1 MSNPFQIEAW
11 SEYGVGMAILLVR
24 IAYRCTQVGL
34 KWEGDDYFAVLAC
47 VFFTAEL
54 SMLELIGQNGS
65 ITGLSDEIALTLTEE
80 QKVKIVYGS
89 KCLLA
94 GWIVYTTLIW
104 CLKACMLFFYCRLTF
119 NLQQKRL
126 VKITGAICVAA
137 YLATITVF
145 LTHCHPLPRLW
156 QVYPYPGDD
165 CALNISKY
173 LALVVTNVTTDLM
186 ILYIPLPLLWTVQ
199 IPLRRKILFG
209 FWLCTGVFIMIA
221 TILRCVICLQDVSQ
235 INVGTIWSI
244 RETFVGIIAVN
255 LPVLK
260 PFLSAATSKISSAA
274 KLSSQRSESANMMPD
289 SMRLSHVNRHGKKR
303 TVHEITAADNSSEE
317 RIMHHSEDGRASTEH
332 SRERDDMG
340 GIKVTKSYNV
350 QSGTR

>member
-11 SEYGVGMAILLVR
+11 SEYGVGMAILLGR
-24 IAYRCTQVGL
+24 IAFRCTQVGM
-34 KWEGDDYFAVLAC
+34 KWEGDDYFTILAV

-54 SMLELIGQNGS
+54 SMLEVIGRKGS
-65 ITGLSDEIALTLTEE
+65 ITGMSDEIALTLTEQ
-80 QKVKIVYGS
+80 QKADIVYGS

-104 CLKACMLFFYCRLTF
+104 CLKACMLFFYGRLTF
-119 NLQQKRL
+119 NLQQKRM
-126 VKITGAICVAA
+126 VKITGGICIAA
-137 YLATITVF
+137 YVSTIIVF

-186 ILYIPLPLLWTVQ
+186 ILYIPLPLLWKVQ
-199 IPLRRKILFG
+199 IPLTRKLLFG
-209 FWLCTGVFIMIA
+209 FWLCTGIFIMIA

-260 PFLSAATSKISSAA
+260 PMLSAATNKLSSAA
-274 KLSSQRSESANMMPD
+274 KLSSDQSHSAGMRD
-289 SMRLSHVNRHGKKR
+289 SMRLSHVDRYGKKR
-303 TVHEITAADNSSEE
+303 TVHDITAADNSSEE
-317 RIMHHSEDGRASTEH
+317 RIMQQNEERRASSTRH
-332 SRERDDMG
+332 SGEQDGMG
-340 GIKVTKSYNV
+340 GIKVTKTYNV
-350 QSGTR
+350 QSA